1 MAAALLCCAPLGLT
15 GCAVADPSS
24 ATQVGNE
31 VQAFFTDPL
40 SPSTD
45 NELAAALM
53 RFLADAQDSLDVA
66 IYHLDDPRILEALG
80 HLCTR
85 GVRLRMVLDREA
97 MQSDSRSLTE
107 RVPCAQVHVSAG
119 SGLMHHKF
127 AVADGRAVWT
137 GSANWTMGGL
147 AQQANNALWVESADL
162 AQQYTRAFER
172 LIDANS
178 ASRTRTHEPG
188 AIALAERIVH
198 VFFSP
203 DTQIENELI
212 RWIQTAKHS
221 IQLAM
226 YYYTNDRLHK
236 ALLDALTRG
245 VRVDALWDRQGWQGC
260 DYSEMDEMLSL
271 GVGQIAPLPG
281 LLHHKFAV
289 LDGQVV
295 FAGSANWTGSA
306 FAQNAENVLIIE
318 DAPLAARYQA
328 EFNRLAQDAFEYAK
342 SSETPWRM
350 RVEHF
355 NTTSGTARLEW
366 HPKPQVTIDGFEVCR
381 AASATAACERTFE
394 EIPAQAW
401 YFVDADVQPGRTY
414 FYRLRASIGGQW
426 QPFGPATSIFV
437 GASTWPALSAAQAEE
452 RLGSLSGQTVTVAF
466 LAADVFVS
474 QEGNAFLSA
483 ERERTEDFTA
493 FIPACALERF
503 QALGVDPRAYQGH
516 SLRVSG
522 ELIRYRGPEIVV
534 YDPGQIQVENP

>member
-1 MAAALLCCAPLGLT
+1 MAAALFCCAPLGLN
-15 GCAVADPSS
+15 GCAMADPSS
-24 ATQVGNE
+24 ATQAGNE

-45 NELAAALM
+45 NELASALM

-66 IYHLDDPRILEALG
+66 IYHLDEPRILEALG
-80 HLCTR
+80 HLCAR

-97 MQSDSRSLTE
+97 KQSDLPLLAQRAPCTQA
-107 RVPCAQVHVSAG
+107 RVYAG

-137 GSANWTMGGL
+137 GSANWTTGGL
-147 AQQANNALWVESADL
+147 AQQANNALWVVSADL

-172 LIDANS
+172 LIDADS
-178 ASRTRTHEPG
+178 ASQTHTDEPG
-188 AIALAERIVH
+188 AIALADRRVH

-271 GVGQIAPLPG
+271 GIGQIAPLPG

-295 FAGSANWTGSA
+295 LTGSANWTGSA
-306 FAQNAENVLIIE
+306 FAQNAENALIIK
-318 DAPLAARYQA
+318 DAPLAAHYQA
-328 EFNRLAQDAFEYAK
+328 EFNRLAQDAVEYAK
-342 SSETPWRM
+342 SAQASWRI

-366 HPKPQVTIDGFEVCR
+366 HPKAQVAVDGFEVCR
-381 AASATAACERTFE
+381 AASPTSACDHLFG
-394 EIPAQAW
+394 EISGNAW

-414 FYRLRASIGGQW
+414 YYRLRASIGGQW
-426 QPFGPATSIFV
+426 QSFGPATPIHVS
-437 GASTWPALSAAQAEE
+437 ASTWPTLSAAQAEE
-452 RLGSLSGQTVTVAF
+452 RLGSLSGQAAAVAF

-474 QEGNAFLSA
+474 QEGNAFVSA
-483 ERERTEDFTA
+483 QLGRTEDFTA

-503 QALGVDPRAYQGH
+503 QTLGVDPRAYQGH
-516 SLRVSG
+516 GLRVSG
-522 ELIRYRGPEIVV
+522 ELVRYRGPEIVV
-534 YDPGQIQVENP
+534 YDPGQIQVQNP